1 MTSRQALE
9 TVAGLTQASRVTA
22 FVTCSEAELGTL
34 TRALVPLNESAP
46 PYLPA
51 AVQAALASEPALPF
65 PELSATVVPA
75 PASKEYAAT
84 SPEAAVFVVLL
95 VVVEKG
101 PRLPAASVARTS

>member
-9 TVAGLTQASRVTA
+9 TVDGSTQASRVTA
-22 FVTCSEAELGTL
+22 FVTCSEAELGTF

-46 PYLPA
+46 PYLPPA
-51 AVQAALASEPALPF
+51 AQAAFASEPALPF
-65 PELSATVVPA
+65 PEASATVVPD
-75 PASKEYAAT
+75 PSPNPYAAP